1 MIICYLQKYEI
12 NSDIRKDTQLD
23 RRQTEPNHMFL
34 QLLLLYAVYAVVQRC
49 QYTCSGIDSRY
60 GNFICR
66 ATYWTYKP
74 TLHVSSCLV
83 NVVSGTGT
91 VVAFFTSLF
100 YSVKQSCAVILLCVV
115 FSCRPI
121 ADDRR
126 NRHKKLDQ
134 QTPSS
139 VKHKRRYK
147 KTTRN

>member
-1 MIICYLQKYEI
+1 MLPAEIEI

-23 RRQTEPNHMFL
+23 RRQTEPNQMFL

-100 YSVKQSCAVILLCVV
+100 YSVKQVA
-115 FSCRPI
+115 
-121 ADDRR
+121 
-126 NRHKKLDQ
+126 Q
-134 QTPSS
+134 
-139 VKHKRRYK
+139 
-147 KTTRN
+147 